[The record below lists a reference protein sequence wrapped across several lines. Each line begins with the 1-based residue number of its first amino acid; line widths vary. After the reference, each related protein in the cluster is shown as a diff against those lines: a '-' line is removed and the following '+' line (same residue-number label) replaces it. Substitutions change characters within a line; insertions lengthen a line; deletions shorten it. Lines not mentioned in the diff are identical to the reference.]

1 MPKAQRQA
9 ALLLADIDKAIDRI
23 RLYVAGMDA
32 AAFEASFI
40 TFDATVMNLQVIGE
54 SVAKLP
60 EDLKSAVAEPPP
72 WGQIVAV
79 RNLVSHGYPDIDPD
93 VIWTI
98 VTTRLEELE
107 LAVAQM
113 SAVLAEGET

>member
-1 MPKAQRQA
+1 MPKAQREA
-9 ALLLADIDKAIDRI
+9 ALLLADIDKAIGRI
-23 RLYVAGMDA
+23 RLYIAGMDA
-32 AAFEASFI
+32 EAFEASFV

-60 EDLKSAVAEPPP
+60 DTLKSAVAEPPP
-72 WGQIVAV
+72 WGQIIAV

-107 LAVAQM
+107 FAVAAM
-113 SAVLAEGET
+113 SVALEADQL

>member
-1 MPKAQRQA
+1 MPKAQREA
-9 ALLLADIDKAIDRI
+9 ALLLADIDKAIGRI
-23 RLYVAGMDA
+23 RLYIAGMDA
-32 AAFEASFI
+32 EAFEASFI

-60 EDLKSAVAEPPP
+60 DTLKSAVAEPPP
-72 WGQIVAV
+72 WGQIIAV

-107 LAVAQM
+107 LALTAM
-113 SAVLAEGET
+113 SAALEAGEP